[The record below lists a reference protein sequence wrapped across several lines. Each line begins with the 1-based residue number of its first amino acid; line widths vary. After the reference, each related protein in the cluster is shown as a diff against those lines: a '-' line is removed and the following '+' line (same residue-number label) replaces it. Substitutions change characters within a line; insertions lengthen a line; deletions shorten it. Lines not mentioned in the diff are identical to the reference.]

1 MKFFEKRG
9 VALVVL
15 ALAIAGAVFIG
26 QSRKDGFIAKKP
38 TELLDVQYQDW
49 ICDEAGLLNGQT
61 EQLIRDYNDSWNS
74 KYYAITAVA
83 SIDHL
88 TGWDAEDYAANLGE
102 KWGLGRNDMILLL
115 VKDGDWQVYCGD
127 NVGYTMT
134 DTQQNQL
141 RQAIETTYYSGD
153 FDSAVTAFFRQA
165 DVFYAQAKLDGG
177 DSNDS
182 GWYAPAAPAASSGGT
197 SIGSVVV
204 LIIGIFLV
212 WMVLDAMRYSRYK
225 RRYIVGAPVN
235 VVRPV
240 YYPIFWGRRY
250 APPRPPRAPRPPRPP
265 HGGGPRPPY
274 SGGPRPPM
282 GGGGLLCLSEFHPGD
297 RLHLSGVVPLPEPL
311 DDLVQRLP
319 ADKVA
324 AVTKDLRH
332 LPLLGGGG
340 VSLALHLADDGTG
353 HGLHHQAVEKAQLL
367 RRITALE
374 IEQPPAAVAVAA
386 VDPGLRPQVAVALGR
401 DAHDGRPP
409 DGIAVHGALDP
420 PHRARQQPAHVED
433 LLAPPQALSGLLQ
446 AVCRHAGPF
455 RQHLG
460 IPLGVPGLGCVDDGF
475 HRFPSLWNGGG
486 PPDSWLYY
494 IRIPPR
500 RQGPVPPPG
509 IFRSIP
515 AAALIRC
522 TITTERWTT

>member
-15 ALAIAGAVFIG
+15 VLAIAGAVFIG

-212 WMVLDAMRYSRYK
+212 WMVLDALRYSRYR

-250 APPRPPRAPRPPRPP
+250 APP
-265 HGGGPRPPY
+265 
-274 SGGPRPPM
+274 M
-282 GGGGLLCLSEFHPGD
+282 GG
-297 RLHLSGVVPLPEPL
+297 R
-311 DDLVQRLP
+311 
-319 ADKVA
+319 
-324 AVTKDLRH
+324 
-332 LPLLGGGG
+332 
-340 VSLALHLADDGTG
+340 
-353 HGLHHQAVEKAQLL
+353 
-367 RRITALE
+367 
-374 IEQPPAAVAVAA
+374 
-386 VDPGLRPQVAVALGR
+386 
-401 DAHDGRPP
+401 
-409 DGIAVHGALDP
+409 
-420 PHRARQQPAHVED
+420 
-433 LLAPPQALSGLLQ
+433 
-446 AVCRHAGPF
+446 
-455 RQHLG
+455 
-460 IPLGVPGLGCVDDGF
+460 
-475 HRFPSLWNGGG
+475 G
-486 PPDSWLYY
+486 PP
-494 IRIPPR
+494 P
-500 RQGPVPPPG
+500 
-509 IFRSIP
+509 
-515 AAALIRC
+515 
-522 TITTERWTT
+522 

>member
-15 ALAIAGAVFIG
+15 VLAIAGAVFIG

-212 WMVLDAMRYSRYK
+212 WMVLDAMRYSRYR

-265 HGGGPRPPY
+265 HGAIAG
-274 SGGPRPPM
+274 
-282 GGGGLLCLSEFHPGD
+282 
-297 RLHLSGVVPLPEPL
+297 
-311 DDLVQRLP
+311 
-319 ADKVA
+319 
-324 AVTKDLRH
+324 
-332 LPLLGGGG
+332 
-340 VSLALHLADDGTG
+340 
-353 HGLHHQAVEKAQLL
+353 
-367 RRITALE
+367 
-374 IEQPPAAVAVAA
+374 PAAVR
-386 VDPGLRPQVAVALGR
+386 DPARPG
-401 DAHDGRPP
+401 P
-409 DGIAVHGALDP
+409 
-420 PHRARQQPAHVED
+420 
-433 LLAPPQALSGLLQ
+433 
-446 AVCRHAGPF
+446 AGP
-455 RQHLG
+455 
-460 IPLGVPGLGCVDDGF
+460 VV
-475 HRFPSLWNGGG
+475 
-486 PPDSWLYY
+486 
-494 IRIPPR
+494 
-500 RQGPVPPPG
+500 
-509 IFRSIP
+509 P
-515 AAALIRC
+515 AAAAGSAAAASAAVPAAAPEAEALAAAVSAAASVGKHSKNTRPDGRVFLRC
-522 TITTERWTT
+522 GAFDRGVYSEELTEATAPG

>member
-1 MKFFEKRG
+1 M
-9 VALVVL
+9 
-15 ALAIAGAVFIG
+15 
-26 QSRKDGFIAKKP
+26 
-38 TELLDVQYQDW
+38 
-49 ICDEAGLLNGQT
+49 
-61 EQLIRDYNDSWNS
+61 
-74 KYYAITAVA
+74 A

-212 WMVLDAMRYSRYK
+212 WMVLDALRYSRYR

-282 GGGGLLCLSEFHPGD
+282 GGGPRPGAP
-297 RLHLSGVVPLPEPL
+297 RPPRPNNRPGGSPRPSAPRPSRPSRPSGGSGFSGGGFGGSS
-311 DDLVQRLP
+311 RGGS
-319 ADKVA
+319 
-324 AVTKDLRH
+324 RGGGF
-332 LPLLGGGG
+332 GGGG
-340 VSLALHLADDGTG
+340 
-353 HGLHHQAVEKAQLL
+353 
-367 RRITALE
+367 
-374 IEQPPAAVAVAA
+374 
-386 VDPGLRPQVAVALGR
+386 
-401 DAHDGRPP
+401 
-409 DGIAVHGALDP
+409 
-420 PHRARQQPAHVED
+420 
-433 LLAPPQALSGLLQ
+433 
-446 AVCRHAGPF
+446 F
-455 RQHLG
+455 
-460 IPLGVPGLGCVDDGF
+460 
-475 HRFPSLWNGGG
+475 GGG
-486 PPDSWLYY
+486 K
-494 IRIPPR
+494 R
-500 RQGPVPPPG
+500 R
-509 IFRSIP
+509 
-515 AAALIRC
+515 
-522 TITTERWTT
+522 